1 MTRKISNRVI
11 AFCLALLAIVTAIPT
26 VAFASSTQITGKSTT
41 AQTVYTGPSSTY
53 YEAAGSISQD
63 ETVYI
68 LGKEKGLNWYH
79 IQYHVGS
86 QQKSGY
92 VPVSTITSISGG
104 TPAEEEY
111 YGGYAVS
118 NAKQTVWSC
127 DDPSIAINIGSVGD
141 NEGVTRLYAYGNVM
155 FVEYSTS
162 GKAKRGYIFN
172 PDFSYPA
179 DVTCVARVTQDSDIS
194 YGCKSGYSWGRVGSV
209 DAGEYVAV
217 LAGSNS
223 KNMIYVEYNTSN
235 GRKRGYMSAS
245 NVSMHGGVTVAS
257 LPDMYGILQGV
268 ELRPTALGSSG
279 ETMHVYAGPGTS
291 YYKVDELAADYATYY
306 DGEEDIDGHNWL
318 YIIYNVNGVWK
329 SGFIINS

>member
-26 VAFASSTQITGKSTT
+26 VAFASSTQITGKSTQ

-53 YEAAGSISQD
+53 YGEAGSIGKD

-79 IQYHVGS
+79 IQYHAGTK
-86 QQKSGY
+86 QKSGY
-92 VPVSTITSISGG
+92 VPASTIYSISGG
-104 TPAEEEY
+104 VPAEEEY

-118 NAKQTVWSC
+118 NASQTVWSC
-127 DDPSIAINIGSVGD
+127 DDPSIAVNIGSIGD

-162 GKAKRGYIFN
+162 NKAKRGYIFN

-179 DVTCVARVTQDSDIS
+179 EVTCAARVTQDSDIY

-217 LAGSNS
+217 IAGSYS
-223 KNMIYVEYNTSN
+223 KNMVYVEYNTSN

-245 NVSMHGGVTVAS
+245 NVSMHGGVNLTA
-257 LPDMYGILQGV
+257 LPDMFGMPQGA
-268 ELRPTALGSSG
+268 ELRPTPLGSNG
-279 ETMHVYAGPGTS
+279 QVMHVYAGPGTT
-291 YYKVDELAADYATYY
+291 YYKVDQLAADHEIYR
-306 DGEEDIDGHNWL
+306 DGETTIDGHKWV
-318 YIIYNVNGVWK
+318 YIVYMVNGVWR
-329 SGFIINS
+329 SGFIG